1 MSDEKDLEKGLS
13 AIFGGILSGLD
24 KESAESFAQIADNP
38 QVMEALKAL
47 ENNDPGMFF
56 HDLIYPLSKTVDG
69 VINSV
74 NSDNKFVFLFK
85 HGQFVERHFNKMIN
99 KAEGMACCSDKSR
112 FIMRSIAKHLSNGED
127 IAFNDID
134 GMSYWLPEKVFNSHD
149 KIMTFFDAVHHL
161 YYGNFDKYL
170 SCLQEMFKPEQEP
183 DTQSS

>member
-1 MSDEKDLEKGLS
+1 MSEGKDLEKSIS
-13 AIFGGILSGLD
+13 ALFDGMLSGMD
-24 KESAESFAQIADNP
+24 KEMKESFAQVSDNP
-38 QVMEALKAL
+38 QVKDAIKAL
-47 ENNDPGMFF
+47 ENNDHDMFF

-74 NSDNKFVFLFK
+74 NPDQKFLFLFK

-99 KAEGMACCSDKSR
+99 RVEGMGCCSDKSR

-134 GMSYWLPEKVFNSHD
+134 GKSYWLPEKVFNIHY

-161 YYGNFDKYL
+161 Y
-170 SCLQEMFKPEQEP
+170 
-183 DTQSS
+183 